1 MEDEKMT
8 VTLLSFFERYART
21 KGELLPFFYKLSAE
35 TIKGPEVSC
44 NKKWNSGWGLNLVF

>member
-8 VTLLSFFERYART
+8 VPLLSFFERYART